1 MNPLN
6 VEPTKSERIE
16 ARVCHEDKELF
27 RKAAVLSG
35 RVNLTDF
42 VVQALKDAAQKVIK
56 EHKIIELTQKDQELF
71 VKRLLEE
78 SQPSNRLIA
87 ATKRHNKII
96 KE

>member
-1 MNPLN
+1 MSNLN
-6 VEPTKSERIE
+6 VEPVKSERIE
-16 ARVCHEDKELF
+16 ARVCPEDKDLF
-27 RKAAVLSG
+27 RRAAALSG

-71 VKRLLEE
+71 VKTLHEE
-78 SQPSNRLIA
+78 PQLNSRLIA
-87 ATKRHNKII
+87 AAKRHNKII

>member
-1 MNPLN
+1 MNHLN
-6 VEPTKSERIE
+6 VEPTKPERIE
-16 ARVCHEDKELF
+16 VRVCHEDKELF
-27 RKAAVLSG
+27 RKAAALSG

-56 EHKIIELTQKDQELF
+56 EHKIIDLTQKDQDLF
-71 VKRLLEE
+71 VKSLLEE

-87 ATKRHNKII
+87 ATKRHNKIV